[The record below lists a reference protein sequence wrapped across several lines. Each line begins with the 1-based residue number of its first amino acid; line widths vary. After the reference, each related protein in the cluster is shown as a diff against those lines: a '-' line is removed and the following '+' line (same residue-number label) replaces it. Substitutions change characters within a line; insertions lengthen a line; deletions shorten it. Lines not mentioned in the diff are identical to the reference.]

1 MKESSTDLIESAA
14 QGSNVEMKENVQS
27 CSSPKSTFD
36 FGSFGGIPES
46 QSYSSAIAKDESTA
60 IFTQSVL
67 SPTCMLSQPREKSS
81 EFFCSQ
87 RSNVCILIQRSLLS
101 FN

>member
-46 QSYSSAIAKDESTA
+46 QSRNLIAAQLRRTNPRPYSRKVSSLQPACSRNPAKRVANS
-60 IFTQSVL
+60 FVL
-67 SPTCMLSQPREKSS
+67 SEAMCV
-81 EFFCSQ
+81 F
-87 RSNVCILIQRSLLS
+87 
-101 FN
+101 